1 MQVKPYETTMTDT
14 KPFNHGEEG
23 THSVCN
29 KHNIGGKSIC
39 CKCSGKVGCGDE
51 PMIHTDK
58 ILEEF
63 DEKFPP
69 VECSAH
75 ERTSSALCICEDLPD
90 INAENVAIK
99 SFLADS
105 IHQAVAEERAR
116 VRGLIGEDE
125 MAISQSSMN
134 SGRMSKQEAFIV
146 EIRNKFRTELK
157 AKIKDLEEKTNL

>member
-1 MQVKPYETTMTDT
+1 MNDL
-14 KPFNHGEEG
+14 KPFKQGEEG
-23 THSVCN
+23 THSICN

-116 VRGLIGEDE
+116 VWGNLPKIITPTVEPPPNGLSQNQIFAIGQMNMLLRVFDLLESLED
-125 MAISQSSMN
+125 
-134 SGRMSKQEAFIV
+134 K
-146 EIRNKFRTELK
+146 K
-157 AKIKDLEEKTNL
+157 